1 VCFDEV
7 RKRKDWNYNS
17 LGNTV
22 LFCIHTMENAIS
34 DERCSSGREI
44 SSFNVLGLFLVACTA
59 KVLRQE

>member
-1 VCFDEV
+1 
-7 RKRKDWNYNS
+7 
-17 LGNTV
+17 
-22 LFCIHTMENAIS
+22 MENAIS